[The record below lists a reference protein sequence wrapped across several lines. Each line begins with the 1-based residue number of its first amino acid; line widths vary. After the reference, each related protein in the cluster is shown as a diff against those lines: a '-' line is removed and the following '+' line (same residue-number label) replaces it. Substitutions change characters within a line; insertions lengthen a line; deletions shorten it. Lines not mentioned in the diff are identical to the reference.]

1 MNCRVLEKIRSN
13 EAKEEE
19 DKKNKSVNIT
29 QGEVDANKGKQKQN
43 ENNQRMERNSEGNE
57 RTITKAIRICK
68 TRSRINKMD
77 HRKEKETGKQ
87 QAPESENERQP
98 DGHIAAENNNNQLNY
113 NGTKQKNDVSPNS
126 SEEKVENTYPNEELV
141 EKEQPRIN
149 LISKSTILPTKIKN
163 QKPLQLAVEL
173 NSEQVIDQPPRPP
186 DNNLKDIIN
195 CRKDKDL
202 TASTSTISNREKE
215 GSQAQRENTQY
226 KDDDTAYTRGRS
238 KKRRRAKRSKPKTRS
253 PSKKREQKQNKNP
266 SASIP
271 LSVLFFGILGE

>member
-68 TRSRINKMD
+68 TRLRINKMD

-87 QAPESENERQP
+87 QTPESENERQP

-113 NGTKQKNDVSPNS
+113 NGTKQKNAVSPNS
-126 SEEKVENTYPNEELV
+126 SEEKVDNTYPNEELV

-163 QKPLQLAVEL
+163 QEPLQLVVEL

-186 DNNLKDIIN
+186 DNNSKDIIN

-238 KKRRRAKRSKPKTRS
+238 KKEE
-253 PSKKREQKQNKNP
+253 EQKDPNQRFVLPVRKESRNKTKT
-266 SASIP
+266 P
-271 LSVLFFGILGE
+271 LLVFHYQCYFLEY